1 MEENQEIAH
10 ALHVLE
16 HYLPSQAPL
25 KDFIHHNT
33 LHAFQSLQFNE
44 ALEAAHKIFGYQTY
58 LPLDQYRG
66 LYLDGKISQKVLDN
80 VLSKSGLSIKK
91 SDLIEAN
98 FDESVSPIVGSL
110 RAAWKDKMAF
120 DLDTRVHPAL
130 FRLSS
135 SFLDQGIAIWPFPTA
150 DLDFLSA
157 LRKLETEGSSSIFNG
172 KRARQLFLNEKTTLL
187 TLLDLLLADRK
198 LITCYLLDQQF
209 AHPGYSGMV
218 ARIAQNP
225 DTLVKRRKIHLLD
238 FIFLECLLEID
249 ALDQHFNTAWQPIGL
264 LGLNGYAF
272 EPNNIEKSVLFQLKA
287 IWQEAYEWTF
297 YDQVLSGL
305 ILKDKNTKEAYSTQG
320 IFCIDD
326 RECSIRRH
334 IEGIHPSFQS
344 FGTPGHFNIETYFQ
358 PDGSAQRTKICPAP
372 LKPAHLIKEKSINN
386 KRNSELH
393 FSPRSYGLIL
403 GWILTHTYGF
413 WSAFKLALSIF
424 KPSSLNKM
432 AVSSQQHMHP
442 ESILSIAY
450 EGETTIDGLQV
461 GFTTEEMTQIVFSQL
476 KSIGLTSNFARLIY
490 LVAHGSSS
498 ANNTHYAGYDCGACS
513 GRPGSVNA
521 RAFAYMAN
529 YPLVRESLTSMGID
543 IPAGT
548 HFIAVLHDTSRDEFT
563 YYDTALLSV
572 SHLDGF
578 EQDQKEFAQA
588 LQFNATERSRK
599 FVTMNSSLSTD
610 KVHERVKLRSVS
622 LFEPRPEL
630 NHANNCLCIVGRRS
644 FSQNLFLD
652 RRAFLNSYDYRNDP
666 DTTYLE
672 GILNAVAPVCGGINL
687 EYYFSRVDNQQ
698 LGAGTKLPHNVMGLI
713 GVANGIDGDLRTG
726 LPSQMIEV
734 HDPYRLLVVVEQT
747 PQKILEAIQRRPQTW
762 EWFNNE
768 WVRLVAYDPQFDA
781 FWLLVNGAFSL
792 YEPIEPNLIQID
804 EILEAIKN
812 SPDNYPVVELQA
824 KLS

>member
-1 MEENQEIAH
+1 MHENQEVVH
-10 ALHVLE
+10 ALHVLQ

-33 LHAFQSLQFNE
+33 LHAFQSAHFNDALQ
-44 ALEAAHKIFGYQTY
+44 AAHSLFGYQTN
-58 LPLDQYRG
+58 LPLATYRD
-66 LYLDGKISQKVLDN
+66 LYREGQISEKVLDA
-80 VLSKSGLSIKK
+80 VLKK
-91 SDLIEAN
+91 SDSNIHKTDLIEAE
-98 FDESVSPIVGSL
+98 FDESVYPLVGSL
-110 RAAWKDKMAF
+110 RTAWKDKIGY
-120 DLDTRVHPAL
+120 DLDTRVHPTL
-130 FRLSS
+130 FRLTS

-157 LRKLETEGSSSIFNG
+157 LRKLETQGSSSIFNG

-218 ARIAQNP
+218 AHIEQNP
-225 DTLVKRRKIHLLD
+225 DALVKRRKIQLLD

-249 ALDQHFNTAWQPIGL
+249 ALDQHYHTAWQPIGL
-264 LGLNGYAF
+264 LALPVYEF
-272 EPNNIEKSVLFQLKA
+272 DPQQIEKSELFALKS

-305 ILKDKNTKEAYSTQG
+305 VLKQTKTEESYTAQG

-334 IEGIHPSFQS
+334 IELMHPAFES
-344 FGTPGHFNIETYFQ
+344 FGSPGHFNVETYFQ
-358 PDGSAQRTKICPAP
+358 PEGSAQRTKICPAP
-372 LKPAHLIKEKSINN
+372 LHPRHLIKEKSIEKQQN
-386 KRNSELH
+386 REWH
-393 FSPRSYGLIL
+393 FSNHSYGLIL
-403 GWILTHTYGF
+403 GWILTHSYGF
-413 WSAFKLALSIF
+413 WSALKLALSIF
-424 KPSSLNKM
+424 KPSLNKM

-442 ESILSIAY
+442 ESILSIAF
-450 EGETTIDGLQV
+450 ENETTPDGLQV
-461 GFTTEEMTQIVFSQL
+461 GFTIEEMTQIVFSQL
-476 KSIGLTSNFARLIY
+476 NSIGLINNFAPLIY

-513 GRPGSVNA
+513 GRPGSVNS

-529 YPLVRESLTSMGID
+529 HPLVREKLLAMGIS
-543 IPAGT
+543 IPTAT
-548 HFIAVLHDTSRDEFT
+548 HFVPLLHDTSRDEFI
-563 YYDTALLSV
+563 YYDTAQMSV
-572 SHLDGF
+572 SHLDLF
-578 EQDQKEFAQA
+578 HCDRQIFAKA
-588 LQFNATERSRK
+588 LELNATERSRK
-599 FVTMNSSLSTD
+599 FITMDSSIATQ
-610 KVHERVKLRSVS
+610 KVHQHVKLRSVS

-666 DTTYLE
+666 DAIYLE

-747 PQKILEAIQRRPQTW
+747 PQKVLEAIKRRPQTW
-762 EWFNNE
+762 EWFKNE
-768 WVRLVAYDPQFDA
+768 WVRLVAYDPELEA
-781 FWLLVNGAFSL
+781 LWLLENGDFRP
-792 YEPIEPNLIQID
+792 YELIDPRLSQTQNLLD
-804 EILEAIKN
+804 LIKN
-812 SPDNYPVVELQA
+812 SPANYPVVELQSKA
-824 KLS
+824 S